1 MTALLGPT
9 GWSCRP
15 VGIRF
20 TDDDWATSSSGFLMT
35 RPTELRFAKYE
46 GLGNDF
52 LVVDSSGAD
61 FFDPAQVARLCDRHF
76 GVGGD
81 GVLLVTSPTSL
92 GARATMVVLNADGTR
107 PEMCGNGL
115 RCVAL
120 HLALQ
125 DRATEM
131 SFIVDTDAG
140 PRLVAVERTDHSASI
155 SVGMGRGLPEGEFSQ
170 PFQGKD
176 LTFSRVS
183 MGNPHAINFDAGLD
197 ERALDE
203 LGPAIS
209 GGFEAGTNVELVT
222 TRGERQLDL
231 IVWERGVGRTL
242 ACGTGACA
250 VAVAAARQG
259 RVPFDTEIDVR
270 LPGGALYI
278 AVARDTL
285 EVTMRGP
292 ARQVFLGEARVR

>member
-1 MTALLGPT
+1 MTQP
-9 GWSCRP
+9 REF
-15 VGIRF
+15 RF
-20 TDDDWATSSSGFLMT
+20 T
-35 RPTELRFAKYE
+35 KYE

-52 LVVDSSGAD
+52 LVVDASDDSLLDAE
-61 FFDPAQVARLCDRHF
+61 QVKQICDRHF

-81 GVLLVTSPTSL
+81 GVLLVAPPKSL
-92 GARATMVVLNADGTR
+92 GARATMVVLNADGSR

-120 HLALQ
+120 HLAAQ
-125 DRATEM
+125 DRAPGV

-140 PRLVAVERTDHSASI
+140 PRLVAVERNDVRASV
-155 SVGMGRGLPEGEFSQ
+155 SVGMGQGLLEGDFVASFRGKELSFA
-170 PFQGKD
+170 
-176 LTFSRVS
+176 RVS
-183 MGNPHAINFDAGLD
+183 MGNPHAVHFDAGLD
-197 ERALDE
+197 EAALDE

-209 GGFEAGTNVELVT
+209 ARFPQGTNVELVT
-222 TRGERQLDL
+222 TRGDRKLDV

-259 RVPFDTEIDVR
+259 RVPFDTEIEVC
-270 LPGGALYI
+270 LPGGPLQI
-278 AVARDTL
+278 SVARETL

-292 ARQVFLGEARVR
+292 AKQVFSGEVRVQ